1 MPGIL
6 KRLGSWGTSII
17 KAAIKTGRTIAETVG
32 ILKPVKP
39 AFTVTDAPRDW
50 GRVSRSE
57 DASPQIA
64 ALKDASM
71 VPEALFSTTDI
82 PWARKYAYTVSIF
95 GRDLATGRFARQDY
109 DMTTSRQL
117 SIGEVKEMAGSRIG
131 KAGISAL
138 IDIFDIEVSNAWTRE
153 E

>member
-6 KRLGSWGTSII
+6 ERLGSWGKSVITS
-17 KAAIKTGRTIAETVG
+17 AIKTGRTIAETVG
-32 ILKPVKP
+32 ILKPIEPDFV
-39 AFTVTDAPRDW
+39 VTDAERDW
-50 GRVSRSE
+50 GRVSQSE
-57 DASPQIA
+57 DVSPQIA

-71 VPEALFSTTDI
+71 VPDALFSTTDI
-82 PWARKYAYTVSIF
+82 PWARKFAYTVSVF

-109 DMTTSRQL
+109 DLTTSRQL
-117 SIGEVKEMAGSRIG
+117 SIGEVKEMAASRIG

-138 IDIFDIEVSNAWTRE
+138 IDIFDMEVSNAWIRE